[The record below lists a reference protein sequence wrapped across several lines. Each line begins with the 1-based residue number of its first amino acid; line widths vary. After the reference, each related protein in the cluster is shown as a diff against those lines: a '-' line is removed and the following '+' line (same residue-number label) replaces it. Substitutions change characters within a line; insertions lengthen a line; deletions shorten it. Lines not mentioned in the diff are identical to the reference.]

1 MTDPIESGDVRP
13 TDSSVSDDPSELEFV
28 HTHLPKLDNL
38 GIIVWDRDAGTITR
52 GPLWD
57 DVEPLIELIRDKEE
71 LERQNKRLDE
81 FTRIVS
87 HDLKNPLH
95 SLTLALDQ
103 AEMTGDPEDFERCW
117 RAIDRMDELI
127 DDLLKL
133 ARHGETVVEPEAV
146 DLSSMSITA
155 WESIDIERATL
166 EIETDTAILADANR
180 LEELLVNLFENAI
193 IHGGKDV
200 TVGVGDLPE
209 GFYVEDDGPGIP
221 ADSRDDVFN
230 AGYTTTDGG
239 TGFGL
244 SIVSTIAEAHGW
256 EVSVTDSLSG
266 GARFEITE
274 VEFS

>member
-1 MTDPIESGDVRP
+1 MSDPIENGDVQSNEF
-13 TDSSVSDDPSELEFV
+13 TISNESSELEFV

-38 GIIVWDRDAGTITR
+38 GIIVWDREAGTITR

-95 SLTLALDQ
+95 RLTLGLDQ
-103 AEMTGDPEDFERCW
+103 AEKTGDPEDFQYCW

-127 DDLLKL
+127 EDLLKL

-146 DLSSMSITA
+146 NLSSVVTTC

-166 EIETDTAILADANR
+166 EVEANTTILADANR
-180 LEELLVNLFENAI
+180 LEELLVNLLDNAI
-193 IHGGKDV
+193 THGGEDV
-200 TVGVGDLPE
+200 TVRVGDLPD
-209 GFYVEDDGPGIP
+209 GFYVEDNGPGIP
-221 ADSRDDVFN
+221 DDSRNGVFD
-230 AGYTTTDGG
+230 AGYTTIDGG

-244 SIVSTIAEAHGW
+244 SIVSTIADAHGW
-256 EVSVTDSLSG
+256 EVSATEAQSG
-266 GARFEITE
+266 GARFEITK
-274 VEFS
+274 VEFG